1 MRVIKPSRI
10 REFQDA
16 YPKAATGLG
25 RWLEL
30 VEEHAW
36 RNIQQVRRV
45 FPTADAVHVESGRTA
60 TVFNIAGNDFRLV
73 GGDSLQYLLQLVYVL
88 LFMTHAEYDKDAWKA
103 IL

>member
-1 MRVIKPSRI
+1 MRIIKPSRI
-10 REFQDA
+10 REFQEA
-16 YPKAATGLG
+16 YPKAAAGLG

-30 VEEHAW
+30 VEGHGW
-36 RNIQQVRRV
+36 QNIQELRRV
-45 FPTADAVHVESGRTA
+45 FPSADAVKVASERTV

-73 GGDSLQYLLQLVYVL
+73 VAIHYNMQVVYVL